1 MERRAIETRTAAPPG
16 SPRGGSPR
24 RASAHLDRAVP
35 LPPALL
41 EALEVRLVLAL
52 FLRPEGRTAHGRLRA
67 RGRARS
73 SSPRPGGRGF
83 PQRARIGTQ
92 PAAGAAGISN
102 PVSKKFGFPSVLFQ
116 SGQNEGF
123 LFLTNKKG
131 IRAARA
137 RRNLPPRAS
146 ASAAPSF
153 PHRATDQS
161 DRSSRWL
168 PPPPPR
174 PPRPRC
180 VPLATRAR
188 TAPPRQNLRDELPT
202 GPRDLGPDAD
212 AARAPPYSPTAPA
225 PRHPPARA
233 PLQQGHRA
241 FPRGPRG
248 DAQGTTAFAP
258 RQPPRPPR
266 TFTKDAVETEPF
278 PSAGCSRRSNKP
290 SVSGSRWINR
300 DEKPARIFPPRPPPP
315 RALPSPSS

>member
-1 MERRAIETRTAAPPG
+1 MAARARARAAGARRGSKPPGPGPWGGMAKEKRRAGERDGRGEARRGPTTRGGHSRGGALHEASPLGRHLPRGEDDDIEHRGEDQRREDVLLTEAARGGDDRSSLLTRVGSWSGERTAAPPG

-123 LFLTNKKG
+123 LFLTY
-131 IRAARA
+131 
-137 RRNLPPRAS
+137 RR
-146 ASAAPSF
+146 
-153 PHRATDQS
+153 
-161 DRSSRWL
+161 
-168 PPPPPR
+168 
-174 PPRPRC
+174 
-180 VPLATRAR
+180 
-188 TAPPRQNLRDELPT
+188 
-202 GPRDLGPDAD
+202 G
-212 AARAPPYSPTAPA
+212 
-225 PRHPPARA
+225 
-233 PLQQGHRA
+233 
-241 FPRGPRG
+241 
-248 DAQGTTAFAP
+248 
-258 RQPPRPPR
+258 
-266 TFTKDAVETEPF
+266 
-278 PSAGCSRRSNKP
+278 
-290 SVSGSRWINR
+290 
-300 DEKPARIFPPRPPPP
+300 
-315 RALPSPSS
+315 

>member
-212 AARAPPYSPTAPA
+212 AARAPPLLPDRPRPTSSPSARSAPARPSRLPARPSRRRPRYDRVRAAPA
-225 PRHPPARA
+225 PPPTPNVHERC
-233 PLQQGHRA
+233 
-241 FPRGPRG
+241 RGNG
-248 DAQGTTAFAP
+248 
-258 RQPPRPPR
+258 
-266 TFTKDAVETEPF
+266 
-278 PSAGCSRRSNKP
+278 
-290 SVSGSRWINR
+290 
-300 DEKPARIFPPRPPPP
+300 
-315 RALPSPSS
+315 ALPLGGMLAPFKQTLRFRFPVDKPR